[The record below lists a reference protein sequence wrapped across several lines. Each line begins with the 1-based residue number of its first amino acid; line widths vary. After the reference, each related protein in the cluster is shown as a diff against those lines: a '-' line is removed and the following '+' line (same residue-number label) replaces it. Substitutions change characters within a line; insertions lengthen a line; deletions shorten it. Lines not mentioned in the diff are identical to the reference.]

1 MQHYL
6 LFKNTC
12 GQVTLNKNKATIA
25 LSQNLKNIKDNSSS
39 LSLLSRNCPLREPI
53 KQLQSF
59 LSILFTLSIVP
70 QDSVK
75 GLKI

>member
-12 GQVTLNKNKATIA
+12 GQVTLNKNKVTIA
-25 LSQNLKNIKDNSSS
+25 LSQNLKNIKDNSS

-53 KQLQSF
+53 KQLKSF

>member
-12 GQVTLNKNKATIA
+12 GRVMLNKNKATIA
-25 LSQNLKNIKDNSSS
+25 SSQNLKNIKDNSSS
-39 LSLLSRNCPLREPI
+39 LSLLSRNCPVREPI

-59 LSILFTLSIVP
+59 LSILFTLPIVP

>member
-12 GQVTLNKNKATIA
+12 GRVTLNKNKATIA

-39 LSLLSRNCPLREPI
+39 FVFAVQELSSEGAN
-53 KQLQSF
+53 
-59 LSILFTLSIVP
+59 
-70 QDSVK
+70 
-75 GLKI
+75 